1 MSTTSISILVELPSF
16 WKLMAVS
23 KQQNQER
30 QFKYQPKH
38 IDHDALKHMTE
49 IPGGRTKPRK
59 FATSSWSST
68 NMKSAR
74 TFK

>member
-1 MSTTSISILVELPSF
+1 
-16 WKLMAVS
+16 MAVS

-49 IPGGRTKPRK
+49 IPGERTKPRK
-59 FATSSWSST
+59 FTTSSWGST

-74 TFK
+74 TFI